1 MTQWIRAGATMSA
14 ASPKR
19 AILSVS
25 DKTNLE
31 PFAKGL
37 LERGFE
43 LISTGGTH
51 AVLSAAG
58 LPVTYISDLTGSP
71 EILGGRVKTLH
82 PKVHGGILARED
94 QLSELASHGI
104 AAIDLVCVNL
114 YPFRET
120 VSQSDVTLTDA
131 LENIDIGGPTMIRS
145 SAKNFPRVVIVTDPD
160 DYDAVLEHL
169 PNPSLEFRKQ
179 LALKAFTHTAC
190 YDAAISAYLG
200 TDTLEAQM
208 PLELSRLAG
217 LRYGENPHQAAAL
230 YRLGNQRGAVLDA
243 QVLSGKEMGFNNYG
257 DADAAWA
264 LVSEFHGPACVAVKH
279 ANPCGV
285 ALASDALE
293 AWERARDADT
303 LSVFGGV
310 IAINRPVTLPIAQSM
325 RGTFLEV
332 LIAPEIDPDA
342 VDWFKSKKPDL
353 RVLIAAKPHFSSLE
367 YKQIAGGFL
376 AQQRDGRVWAD
387 LETKVVTQRVPT
399 PQEWRDLEF
408 AFLVTKHAR
417 SNNVVI
423 AKNGAT
429 VGLGAGAV
437 SRIWAAERAVLNAGE
452 AARGAVLAS
461 EAFLPFDDVA
471 RLAASVGVTAILQPG
486 GSKRDPEVIAACDE
500 LGISMVFTGSR
511 HFKH

>member
-1 MTQWIRAGATMSA
+1 MSA

-31 PFAKGL
+31 PFARGL

-51 AVLSAAG
+51 ASLSKAG

-71 EILGGRVKTLH
+71 EILEGRVKTLH

-94 QLSELASHGI
+94 QLGELAAHGI
-104 AAIDLVCVNL
+104 HAIDLVCVNL

-120 VSQSDVTLTDA
+120 VAKPDVTLTDA

-145 SAKNFPRVVIVTDPD
+145 SAKNFPRVVIVTDPE

-169 PNPSLEFRKQ
+169 PNPNPDFRKS
-179 LALKAFTHTAC
+179 LALKAFTHTAS
-190 YDAAISAYLG
+190 YDAAITAYLG
-200 TDTLEAQM
+200 TDTLAVQM
-208 PLELSRLAG
+208 PLELSRVAG

-264 LVSEFHGPACVAVKH
+264 LVSEFSVPACVAVKH

-285 ALASDALE
+285 ALAQSALE

-310 IAINRPVTLPIAQSM
+310 IAINRPVNLEVAQSM

-332 LIAPEIDPDA
+332 LIAPEIAADA
-342 VDWFKSKKPDL
+342 LEWFKTKKPDL
-353 RVLIAAKPHFSSLE
+353 RVLIAARPHFSTLE
-367 YKQIAGGFL
+367 YKQIGGGFL
-376 AQQRDGRVWAD
+376 AQQRDGRVWTD
-387 LETKVVTQRVPT
+387 LQPSVVTQRQPT
-399 PQEWRDLEF
+399 PQERADLEF
-408 AFLVTKHAR
+408 AFFVTKHAR

-461 EAFLPFDDVA
+461 EAFLPFDDVV

-486 GSKRDPEVIAACDE
+486 GSKRDPETIAACDE

>member
-1 MTQWIRAGATMSA
+1 MSA
-14 ASPKR
+14 ARVKR

-25 DKTNLE
+25 DKTKLE
-31 PFAKGL
+31 PFARGL

-43 LISTGGTH
+43 LISTGGTYK
-51 AVLSAAG
+51 ALQAAG
-58 LPVTYISDLTGSP
+58 LNVTYISDLTGQP

-94 QLSELASHGI
+94 QLGELEMHGMV
-104 AAIDLVCVNL
+104 AIDLVCVNL

-120 VSQSDVTLTDA
+120 VANADVTLSDA
-131 LENIDIGGPTMIRS
+131 LENIDIGGPTMIRA
-145 SAKNFPRVVIVTDPD
+145 SAKNFPRVVIVTDPS
-160 DYDAVLEHL
+160 DYDAVLEQL
-169 PNPSLEFRKQ
+169 PNPSFEFRKH
-179 LALKAFTHTAC
+179 LALKAFTHTAS

-200 TDTLEAQM
+200 TDSLEAQM
-208 PLELSRLAG
+208 PLELSRVTG
-217 LRYGENPHQAAAL
+217 LRYGENPHQGAAL

-264 LVSEFHGPACVAVKH
+264 LVAEFSAPACVAVKH

-285 ALASDALE
+285 ALADTALT

-310 IAINRPVTLPIAQSM
+310 IAINRPVNLELAQSM

-332 LIAPEIDPDA
+332 LIAPEIAPDA
-342 VDWFKSKKPDL
+342 LEWFKSKKPDL
-353 RVLIAAKPHFSSLE
+353 RVLIAAKPNHSSLE

-387 LETKVVTQRVPT
+387 LEPSVVTARQPT
-399 PQEWRDLEF
+399 AQEWADLEF
-408 AFLVTKHAR
+408 AFCVTKHAR
-417 SNNVVI
+417 SNNVVL
-423 AKNGAT
+423 ARNGAT

-437 SRIWAAERAVLNAGE
+437 SRIWAAERAVLNAGPN
-452 AARGAVLAS
+452 ARGSVLAS

-471 RLAASVGVTAILQPG
+471 RLAASAGVTAILQPG
-486 GSKRDPEVIAACDE
+486 GSKRDP
-500 LGISMVFTGSR
+500 
-511 HFKH
+511 